1 MRRKNKKTGQ
11 SRRFEQLTYE
21 DQQRFLLEHY
31 EMAKRIGS
39 IRAVETRV
47 RMGNNRL
54 YRWVKKMGLPVPKP
68 EMGPKKNN

>member
-1 MRRKNKKTGQ
+1 
-11 SRRFEQLTYE
+11 
-21 DQQRFLLEHY
+21 
-31 EMAKRIGS
+31 MAKRIGS